1 MDVISAF
8 ANNRFGVII
17 PIELQYLKYE
27 INLPEYEEW
36 SPAILKENFCKIN
49 RKGFL
54 PQSFNTLSEST
65 PNFWKCN

>member
-1 MDVISAF
+1 MDIISAF

-36 SPAILKENFCKIN
+36 SPAILKEDFCKIN
-49 RKGFL
+49 RKVIEGWEKVGLFGIV
-54 PQSFNTLSEST
+54 ND
-65 PNFWKCN
+65 

>member
-49 RKGFL
+49 RKVIEGWEKVGLFGIV
-54 PQSFNTLSEST
+54 ND
-65 PNFWKCN
+65 

>member
-1 MDVISAF
+1 MDIISAF

-49 RKGFL
+49 RKVIEGWEKVGLFGIV
-54 PQSFNTLSEST
+54 ND
-65 PNFWKCN
+65 